1 MHAGLPGGENYED
14 LKMTDSGVDYAAA
27 KQEIIGYAKKGGALV
42 AGVADVEDFTRSA
55 TISHPDELLP
65 NAKRVV
71 VLGGARPRAGDWES
85 PAPELMSTM
94 GTSDR
99 IHSLALKVAKFIE
112 SRFGHY
118 ALFVPTSKDI
128 GNRPFMNVAE
138 AAVLAGCGNTSLAG
152 PVLSNEFGF
161 LYYSALVTT
170 LPLPSDPIEEPPAC
184 PAPECVTMYEESQT
198 TPCMKVCPIDDGGCL
213 GGRIDAEGVFKDR
226 RFNQARCETRVHTHW
241 VPGFQKVLEEA
252 LNEED
257 REKRKMIL
265 YGSYFTRTLWSITY
279 ANQNQ
284 NQCFECMRV
293 CPASRVM
300 GSHQ

>member
-1 MHAGLPGGENYED
+1 
-14 LKMTDSGVDYAAA
+14 MTDSALDSDAA
-27 KQEIIGYAKKGGALV
+27 KQEIIAYEKKGGALV
-42 AGVADVEDFTRSA
+42 AGVADVADFSRSA
-55 TISHPDELLP
+55 TIAHPDELLP
-65 NAKRVV
+65 NAKSVV

-85 PAPELMSTM
+85 PSPELMSTM

-99 IHSLALKVAKFIE
+99 INSLALKVAKFIE
-112 SRFGHY
+112 SRFAYY
-118 ALFVPTSKDI
+118 ALFVPTGKDR
-128 GNRPFMNVAE
+128 GNRPFMNVTE

-161 LYYSALVTT
+161 MYYSALVTT
-170 LPLPSDPIEEPPAC
+170 LPLPKDQIQEPAC

-198 TPCMKVCPIDDGGCL
+198 TPCMAICPIDDGGCI
-213 GGRIDAEGVFKDR
+213 GGRIEEEAFIDR
-226 RFNQARCETRVHTHW
+226 RFNAARCETRVHTNW

-265 YGSYFTRTLWSITY
+265 YGSHFTRTLWSITY
-279 ANQNQ
+279 SNQNQ

-293 CPASRVM
+293 CPASREM
-300 GSHQ
+300 GSHK